1 MFIEIKG
8 VQFVNK
14 GAELMLAS
22 VVERVKQY
30 WPEADIVLEGNPLS
44 PYKSRAMLGA
54 YQKLSLRKNII
65 DLNFLSYYMPKK
77 IRNYLKRWG
86 VVTEADIDVVLDAA
100 GFAYGDQW
108 GALKIKHLGGE
119 LKRYKKNGCKYIF
132 LPQALGPF
140 SRSADQQVLKEF
152 LPKAA
157 LICAREEDSYK
168 HIRALIGDNDNL
180 VQYPDFTNAVKGIVP
195 DCWQNGQQKVCFIP
209 NSNMIGVKNK
219 NESWKKNYTSIM
231 TLLMTQVQSLGFE
244 VVLLNHEGEGDRDI
258 CNTLNQH
265 FDNKL
270 TIIEESDPLKV
281 KGIIGD
287 SRAIVCSRFHG
298 CVSALSQGVV
308 NLGTSWSHKY
318 EQLFKEYGV
327 SELLIDPN
335 ASDETQVEL
344 IKSLISD
351 SVTYSSIISGN
362 ATKYK
367 EITEKMWCKVQKIV
381 NNDA

>member
-22 VVERVKQY
+22 VIERVKQY

-44 PYKSRAMLGA
+44 PYKNRALLGA

-65 DLNFLSYYMPKK
+65 DLNFLSYYLPKT
-77 IRNYLKRWG
+77 IRNFLKKWG
-86 VVTEADIDVVLDAA
+86 IVTEVDIDVVLDAA

-119 LKRYKKNGCKYIF
+119 LKRYNKNGCKYIF

-140 SRSADQQVLKEF
+140 SRSADQQVLKSS

-168 HIRALIGDNDNL
+168 HIRTLVGDAGNL

-195 DCWQNGQQKVCFIP
+195 DYWQGGQQKVCFIP
-209 NSNMIGVKNK
+209 NSNMIGIKNK
-219 NESWKKNYTSIM
+219 NESWKNNYISIM
-231 TLLMTQVQSLGFE
+231 TLLMTQVQSLGYE

-258 CNTLNQH
+258 CNILNQH

-270 TIIEESDPLKV
+270 SIIEEPDPLKV

-335 ASDETQVEL
+335 ASDETQIDL
-344 IKSLISD
+344 IKSLFADNEDYSKVISD
-351 SVTYSSIISGN
+351 N
-362 ATKYK
+362 AVKYK
-367 EITEKMWCKVQKIV
+367 KITEKMWLLVQEKIDEK
-381 NNDA
+381 N

>member
-22 VVERVKQY
+22 VVERVKRY

-44 PYKSRAMLGA
+44 PYKSRATLGA

-65 DLNFLSYYMPKK
+65 DLNFISYYLPKK
-77 IRNYLKRWG
+77 VRAYLKKWG
-86 VVTEADIDVVLDAA
+86 IITEADIDVVLDAA

-119 LKRYKKNGCKYIF
+119 LKRYNKNGCKYIF

-140 SRSADQQVLKEF
+140 SRPADQQVLKSS

-168 HIRALIGDNDNL
+168 HIRTQIGDADNL
-180 VQYPDFTNAVKGIVP
+180 VQYPDFTNAVTGVVP
-195 DCWQNGQQKVCFIP
+195 DYWQNGQQKVCFIP

-219 NESWKKNYTSIM
+219 NESWKQNYISIM
-231 TLLMTQVQSLGFE
+231 KTLMSQVQSLGYE

-258 CNTLNQH
+258 CNTLNQQ

-270 TIIEESDPLKV
+270 TVIEESDPLKV
-281 KGIIGD
+281 KGIIGA
-287 SRAIVCSRFHG
+287 SKAIVCSRFHG

-327 SELLIDPN
+327 PELLIDPN
-335 ASDETQVEL
+335 ASDEAQIDL
-344 IKSLISD
+344 INSLLAENEAYSD
-351 SVTYSSIISGN
+351 TIRDN
-362 ATKYK
+362 AVRYK
-367 EITEKMWCKVQKIV
+367 AITEDMWSTVVDVV
-381 NNDA
+381 NR

>member
-22 VVERVKQY
+22 VVERVKEY

-44 PYKSRAMLGA
+44 PYKSRAKLGA
-54 YQKLSLRKNII
+54 FQKLSLRKNII
-65 DLNFLSYYMPKK
+65 DLNFISYYLPKAV
-77 IRNYLKRWG
+77 RNYLKKWG

-108 GALKIKHLGGE
+108 GTLKIAHLGGE

-132 LPQALGPF
+132 LPQALGTF
-140 SRSADQQVLKEF
+140 SRAKDIKVLKQA

-157 LICAREEDSYK
+157 LICAREEDSYNNVRN
-168 HIRALIGDNDNL
+168 IIGDASNL
-180 VQYPDFTNAVKGIVP
+180 KQFPDFTNAVKGVVP
-195 DCWQNGQQKVCFIP
+195 EYWVDGQQKVCFIP
-209 NSNMIGVKNK
+209 NSNMIGVKN
-219 NESWKKNYTSIM
+219 NNQDWKDNYVHIM
-231 TLLMTQVQSLGFE
+231 THLMKAVEELGLKP
-244 VVLLNHEGEGDRDI
+244 VLLNHEGTGDRDI
-258 CNTLNQH
+258 CNILNQQ

-270 TIIEESDPLKV
+270 ELIEESDPLKV
-281 KGIIGD
+281 KGIIGG
-287 SRAIVCSRFHG
+287 SKAIVCSRFHG

-327 SELLIDPN
+327 SELLINPTS
-335 ASDETQVEL
+335 SDEQLTQ
-344 IKSLISD
+344 LISSLFAD
-351 SVTYSSIISGN
+351 DESYSTTIN
-362 ATKYK
+362 ANAEKYK
-367 EITEKMWCKVQKIV
+367 LVTETMWSTVVDVV
-381 NNDA
+381 NKP

>member
-1 MFIEIKG
+1 MNIEIKG

-44 PYKSRAMLGA
+44 PYKNRALLGA
-54 YQKLSLRKNII
+54 YQKLSLRKNVI
-65 DLNFLSYYMPKK
+65 DLNFISYYLPKK
-77 IRNYLKRWG
+77 IRNYLKKWG

-119 LKRYKKNGCKYIF
+119 LNRYKKNGCKYIF

-140 SRSADQQVLKEF
+140 SRANDQQVLKSS

-157 LICAREEDSYK
+157 LICAREEDSYN
-168 HIRALIGDNDNL
+168 HIRTLIGDADNL
-180 VQYPDFTNAVKGIVP
+180 VQYPDFTNAVKGVVP
-195 DCWQNGQQKVCFIP
+195 DYWKNGQQKVCFIP
-209 NSNMIGVKNK
+209 NSNMIGVKNS
-219 NESWKKNYTSIM
+219 NESWKRNYISIM
-231 TLLMTQVQSLGFE
+231 TLLMTQVQSLGYE
-244 VVLLNHEGEGDRDI
+244 AVLLNHEGEGDRDI

-270 TIIEESDPLKV
+270 IIIEESDPLKV
-281 KGIIGD
+281 KGIIGA

-335 ASDETQVEL
+335 ANDETQVDL
-344 IKSLISD
+344 INSLFADNEAYSKVISD
-351 SVTYSSIISGN
+351 N
-362 ATKYK
+362 AVKYK
-367 EITEKMWCKVQKIV
+367 DITETMWSQVV
-381 NNDA
+381 NVLNS